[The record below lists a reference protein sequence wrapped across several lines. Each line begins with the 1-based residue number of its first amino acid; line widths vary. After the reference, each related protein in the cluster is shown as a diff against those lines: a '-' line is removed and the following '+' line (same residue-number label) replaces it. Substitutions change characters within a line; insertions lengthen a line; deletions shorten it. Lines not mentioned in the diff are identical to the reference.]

1 MHQTTVP
8 TWVLVILI
16 VVAALPLRRCGRS
29 DEPEPETRP
38 ETTAQFGG
46 GLLPDGTP
54 GPNTAAIEAARHV
67 SISAHRADVLEAIAA
82 RDDLTTTDQ
91 LFLVNVTCDDGI
103 SAHQRDV
110 LITLASNPTLS
121 IPGQFHLANELD
133 CVGISAHR
141 EEVAEALAKRERGS
155 GV

>member
-16 VVAALPLRRCGRS
+16 VVAAFPLRRCGRS
-29 DEPEPETRP
+29 DKPDPDPVT
-38 ETTAQFGG
+38 QFGG
-46 GLLPDGTP
+46 GLLPDGAP
-54 GPNTAAIEAARHV
+54 GPACAAIEAARQV
-67 SISAHRADVLEAIAA
+67 SISAHRAEVLEAIAG

-91 LFLVNVTCDDGI
+91 LFLVNVTCNDGI

-110 LITLASNPTLS
+110 LLSLAQNPALS
-121 IPGQFHLANELD
+121 IPGQFHLANELG

-141 EEVAEALAKRERGS
+141 EEVAEALAKREGGS
-155 GV
+155 GA